1 MKRRTSLAIVT
12 ILVLVTLSCSFLGG
26 GGEEGTEATHPP
38 TEPAGEAPTSQPE
51 ATTPPEEEA
60 ELPPSTEATPAP
72 SGDAVDLGDFS
83 WDNIPVYPGAD
94 LETSEPCPPQ
104 WEDCEVCENRV
115 YVTQDDTESVCSFYE
130 DGMPENGWDK
140 LVYQSYPEGSCMGT
154 WMAELGDASGPRVLM
169 GIGKGQ
175 GDKTI
180 IGITM
185 GTGCP

>member
-1 MKRRTSLAIVT
+1 MERKTLLAIVA

-26 GGEEGTEATHPP
+26 GEEEGAEATHPP
-38 TEPAGEAPTSQPE
+38 TEPATE
-51 ATTPPEEEA
+51 ATPA
-60 ELPPSTEATPAP
+60 PSTEEPTPAP

-104 WEDCEVCENRV
+104 WEDCEMCENRV
-115 YVTQDDTESVCSFYE
+115 YVTKDDPEDVCSFYE

-154 WMAELGDASGPRVLM
+154 WMAELGGASGPRVLM